1 MLENHRI
8 PQTQILI
15 TVKNLLQFFF
25 TIIFF
30 QSLGAQVFPSHESYW
45 VDSVFSNLTFEEKIA
60 QLIIVRAHS
69 DRGPEHIAE
78 VEQLV
83 QKNKVG
89 GLCFFQGTPEK
100 QAELTNRYQ
109 NMSNIPLLVSM
120 DAEWGLNMR
129 LKGSVMSLPM
139 MMMLGAITDNQL
151 IYEYG
156 RELARQCKRIGVQLN
171 YAPVVD
177 INNNPNNPVINE
189 RSFGEN
195 TENVTTKSFMIMK
208 GMQDGGILACA
219 KHFPGH
225 GDTDVDSHLDLPI
238 INHTMQELDTTE
250 LVPFRVMSQQGISSM
265 MVAHLSVPSIDPK
278 PRTPTTLSSI
288 TINDLL
294 KKNIGFHGL
303 VITDGLEMKG
313 VTKYF
318 KPGEVEAN
326 AIMSG
331 NDILLLPES
340 TPAAIAKIK
349 EFVADGRIKQS
360 MVDESVK
367 KVLHAKY
374 SMGLYNKPNI
384 SELHI
389 REELNSPDLKN
400 LRRKLVKAALTLV
413 KNKNGIIPLSEKNNY
428 TIASLSIGAS
438 GTTPFQLVL
447 KNYAAMKLFHTDKE
461 LNAKEQ
467 SYLMSNLQNKGLVII
482 SLHDM
487 NPNAKKGY
495 GLTESEKL
503 FINELSKKTK
513 VILVS
518 FGNPYALKYFDKLD
532 WIIQCYNEEK
542 LTQVLTAQALFGAF
556 EFKGVLPVSPSS
568 KLKSGF
574 GFFTKPRSV
583 LEYDTE
589 NPEAYGFNLSK
600 LEKIDKLVEE
610 VITSGS
616 APGCNILIVK
626 DGVVCF
632 QKAYGYHT
640 YEKKKEVTTSDVYD
654 LASITKI
661 MATTVSIMK
670 LSDDGKVNIYDFISK
685 YIPELKGT
693 NKENLIIRDIMVH
706 QAGLQPWIPF
716 YKNTVTGTKDVFPSA
731 PYYSSVCNDEF
742 CVPVADD
749 IYLRKDYTDS
759 IWKEIIVSPLRG
771 SKEYKYSDLGFYML
785 ARLIKNVTN
794 RSIDEYTKDNFY
806 KPLGM
811 AYTMYN
817 PKGEVA
823 DSLLVP
829 TEYDRYFRMQ
839 TLNGYVHDMG
849 AAMLGGISGH
859 AGLFSSAPN
868 MATFFQMLLN
878 KGVYGGNRY
887 LNEKTITEFTYRYPG
902 SSRRGI
908 GFDMK
913 EKDKSKME
921 NQGTLAPNEVF
932 GHTGF
937 TGGCVW
943 ADPLNNLIFIMM
955 TNRTYPTM
963 ENNKFIS
970 GDYRFKVQNAIYESL
985 KTYIH

>member
-1 MLENHRI
+1 
-8 PQTQILI
+8 
-15 TVKNLLQFFF
+15 VKNLLSFFF
-25 TIIFF
+25 TIITL
-30 QSLGAQVFPSHESYW
+30 STINAQNFTSHESYW
-45 VDSVFSNLTFEEKIA
+45 VDSVFKTLTIDDKIG

-69 DRGPEHIAE
+69 DKGPEHIAD
-78 VEQLV
+78 VEKLV

-109 NMSNIPLLVSM
+109 HLSNVPLLVST

-129 LKGSVMSLPM
+129 LKSTVTSLPM
-139 MMMLGAITDNQL
+139 MMMLGAITDNEL

-156 RELARQCKRIGVQLN
+156 KELARQCKRIGVQLN

-177 INNNPNNPVINE
+177 INNNPDNPVINE

-195 TENVTTKSFMIMK
+195 TENVAAKSFMIMK

-225 GDTDVDSHLDLPI
+225 GDTNVDSHFDLPI
-238 INHTMQELDTTE
+238 INHTMKELDSTE
-250 LVPFRVMSQQGISSM
+250 LVPFRVVSQLGISSI

-278 PRTPTTLSSI
+278 PKTPTTLSSR
-288 TINDLL
+288 TINGLL
-294 KKNIGFHGL
+294 KDEIGFNGL

-318 KPGEVEAN
+318 KAGEVEAT

-340 TPAAIAKIK
+340 TPAAVSKIK
-349 EFVADGRIKQS
+349 EFIADGRISQS
-360 MVDESVK
+360 KLDESVL

-374 SMGLYNKPNI
+374 SMGLFNRPNVI
-384 SELHI
+384 EQNI
-389 REELNSPDLKN
+389 REELNSPELKN
-400 LRRKLVKAALTLV
+400 LKRKLVKAALTLV
-413 KNKNGIIPLSEKNNY
+413 KNKNGIIPLNENNNY
-428 TIASLSIGAS
+428 TIAALSIGS
-438 GTTPFQLVL
+438 GSTTPFQNTL
-447 KNYAAMKLFHTDKE
+447 KNYAAMKLYNVDKE
-461 LNAKEQ
+461 LSAKEH
-467 SYLMSNLQNKGLVII
+467 SYLMNNLQNMGLVII

-518 FGNPYALKYFDKLD
+518 FGNPYALKHFDKLD
-532 WIIQCYNEEK
+532 WIVQSYNEER
-542 LTQVLTAQALFGAF
+542 LTQELTAQALFGVF
-556 EFKGVLPVSPSS
+556 EFKGVLPVSPSL
-568 KLKSGF
+568 KLKSGY
-574 GFFTKPRSV
+574 GFFTKPRQI

-589 NPEAYGFNLSK
+589 NPEAYGFNSTK
-600 LEKIDKLVEE
+600 LEKIDKIAEE
-610 VITSGS
+610 VINSGS

-661 MATTVSIMK
+661 AATTVSIMK
-670 LSDDGKVNIYDFISK
+670 LSDEGKVNIYDFISK

-716 YKNTVTGTKDVFPSA
+716 YKNTVTGAKDVMPSA

-742 CVPVADD
+742 CVPVANEVF
-749 IYLRKDYTDS
+749 LRKDYADS
-759 IWKEIIVSPLRG
+759 IWKEIIISPLRG

-785 ARLIKNVTN
+785 ARLIKNITN
-794 RSIDEYTKDNFY
+794 RSIDDYTHENFY

-811 AYTMYN
+811 GYTMYN
-817 PKGEVA
+817 PKGEIA

-839 TLNGYVHDMG
+839 ILNGYVHDMG
-849 AAMLGGISGH
+849 AAMLGGVSGH

-868 MATFFQMLLN
+868 LATLFQMLLN
-878 KGVYGGNRY
+878 KGTYGGKRF
-887 LNEKTITEFTYRYPG
+887 LSEKIITEFTYRYPG

-913 EKDKSKME
+913 EKDKTKME
-921 NQGTLAPNEVF
+921 NQGNLAPNEVY

-943 ADPLNNLIFIMM
+943 VDPLNNMIFIMM

-963 ENNKFIS
+963 DNNKFIS
-970 GDYRFKVQNAIYESL
+970 GDYRFKVQNTTYEAL
-985 KTYIH
+985 KSYIH